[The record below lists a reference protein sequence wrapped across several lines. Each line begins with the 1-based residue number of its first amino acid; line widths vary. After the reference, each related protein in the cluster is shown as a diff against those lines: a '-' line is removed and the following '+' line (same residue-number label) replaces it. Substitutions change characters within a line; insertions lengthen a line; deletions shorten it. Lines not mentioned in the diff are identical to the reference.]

1 MGKTDLKMGVAE
13 LVQQQ
18 IVKVVQLFVSVNVSL
33 FVETKYEW
41 HGQMGG

>member
-1 MGKTDLKMGVAE
+1 TDLKMGVAE

-18 IVKVVQLFVSVNVSL
+18 VVKVVQLFVSVNVSL

-41 HGQMGG
+41 HGQMGR